1 MTVGGWPWGRA
12 LVTGASGGIG
22 EAVARR
28 LAAGGCH
35 LVVVARSTAALERLA
50 GELSATHGIQVEVLP
65 ADLVTEEGVAAVEAR
80 LEDGA
85 APDAGDRAVDLLVN
99 NAGFGSAGAFA
110 TLDSTRVAGEV
121 RLNVLALVRLSRA
134 AVGGMV
140 ARGRGAVL
148 NVSSVAGLQPLPKM
162 ATYSATKAFVTTFS
176 EALHEELRGKG
187 VTVTALLPGFTRTG
201 FQARADLERSRI
213 PGFAWMDAGRVADDA
228 LAATAAG
235 RAVCIPGLA
244 WKLLAALSRPVPRSV
259 LRRVTGAAQRAW

>member
-1 MTVGGWPWGRA
+1 M
-12 LVTGASGGIG
+12 TGASGGIG
-22 EAVARR
+22 EAMARR

-50 GELSATHGIQVEVLP
+50 GELSAAHGVEVEVLP

-80 LEDGA
+80 LEEGA
-85 APDAGDRAVDLLVN
+85 TPEAGERAVDLLVN
-99 NAGFGSAGAFA
+99 NAGFGTAGPFA
-110 TLDSTRVAGEV
+110 TLEAVRVADEV

-148 NVSSVAGLQPLPKM
+148 NVSSVAGLQPLPRM

-201 FQARADLERSRI
+201 FQARADLEHLEGSRI
-213 PGFAWMDAGRVADDA
+213 PGFAWMDAGRVAGDA

-235 RAVCIPGLA
+235 RAVCIPGRA
-244 WKLLAALSRPVPRSV
+244 WKVLAALTRPVPRSV
-259 LRRVTGAAQRAW
+259 VRRVTGAGQRAW

>member
-1 MTVGGWPWGRA
+1 MTTTWPWERA

-22 EAVARR
+22 EAMARR

-35 LVVVARSTAALERLA
+35 LVVVARSAPALEQLA
-50 GELSATHGIQVEVLP
+50 GQLSDAHGTEVEVLP

-80 LEDGA
+80 LGEPG
-85 APDAGDRAVDLLVN
+85 GRGRVDLLVN
-99 NAGFGSAGAFA
+99 NAGFGTAGSFA
-110 TLDSTRVAGEV
+110 TLDPARVADEV

-134 AVGGMV
+134 GVPGMV

-176 EALHEELRGKG
+176 EALHEELRGRG

-201 FQARADLERSRI
+201 FQARAHLERSRI
-213 PGFAWMDAGRVADDA
+213 PSFAWMDAGRVADAA

-235 RAVCIPGLA
+235 RAVCIPGVG
-244 WKLLAALSRPVPRSV
+244 WKVLSALTRPVPRSIV
-259 LRRVTGAAQRAW
+259 RRVTGAGQSSW